1 MSAQGVCQLPLHVFL
16 EAGNPIELGN
26 RSYNTQ
32 PKEKGAT
39 SKQIIQR
46 REEHKSLV
54 CRK

>member
-1 MSAQGVCQLPLHVFL
+1 MSAQGVCPLPLHVFL

-26 RSYNTQ
+26 RSFNTQ
-32 PKEKGAT
+32 LKGKGPT

-46 REEHKSLV
+46 RDEHKSLV